1 MKKGG
6 MMTTILAT
14 GLLIGVLFTM
24 EYKIGI
30 KDNKSLSDVEKVL
43 YSVVSADEIV
53 KVTEEANTD
62 NKKVKDIEIVL
73 NLDKVSKT
81 IVYDESLRMTTTI
94 LNSLH
99 SVLSDEIANYTILVN
114 TTTIDI
120 YGNEQKVKALKIEVS
135 KDILDKIN
143 FDNFDYKNLDKICP
157 VTKFKYL
164 TDNELDKKA
173 DDTSTEN
180 KSESNQDNS
189 KNIEKEDTKVEN
201 EK

>member
-53 KVTEEANTD
+53 KVTEEANAD

-99 SVLSDEIANYTILVN
+99 SVLSDEIVNYTILVN

-143 FDNFDYKNLDKICP
+143 FDNFDYKNLDKICS

-173 DDTSTEN
+173 DDTSAEN
-180 KSESNQDNS
+180 KSELNQDND
-189 KNIEKEDTKVEN
+189 KDIEKEDTKTEN

>member
-1 MKKGG
+1 MP
-6 MMTTILAT
+6 
-14 GLLIGVLFTM
+14 FTRHFT
-24 EYKIGI
+24 
-30 KDNKSLSDVEKVL
+30 
-43 YSVVSADEIV
+43 ADI
-53 KVTEEANTD
+53 
-62 NKKVKDIEIVL
+62 
-73 NLDKVSKT
+73 
-81 IVYDESLRMTTTI
+81 MTTTI

-99 SVLSDEIANYTILVN
+99 SVLSDEIVNYTILVN